1 VRKELEMKW
10 KEELM
15 ALFQVLWAFLE
26 GSTKSLRVIGLQ
38 GDI

>member
-10 KEELM
+10 KEALM
-15 ALFQVLWAFLE
+15 VQFEVLWAFLE
-26 GSTKSLRVIGLQ
+26 GTTKSLRAIGLQ